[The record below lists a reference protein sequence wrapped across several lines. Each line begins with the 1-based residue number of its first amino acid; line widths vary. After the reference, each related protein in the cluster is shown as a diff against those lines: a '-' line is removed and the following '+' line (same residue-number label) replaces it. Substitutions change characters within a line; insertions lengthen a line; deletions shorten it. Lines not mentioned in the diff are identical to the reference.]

1 MCSVVQHVHLQ
12 CTRHI
17 QSKKNSL
24 CYICFASSF
33 HAQVVAATSLFVALK
48 LHAFFRPS
56 EHTTQYVANAFA
68 SACYERLREP
78 HKTRELID
86 HFQHLRHEKARDEKA
101 KGETRFFKAAWKVLP
116 LS

>member
-48 LHAFFRPS
+48 LHASHRPIV
-56 EHTTQYVANAFA
+56 HTTQCVANTF
-68 SACYERLREP
+68 SIACYERLRTP

-86 HFQHLRHEKARDEKA
+86 HFQHLRHEKARDKKA
-101 KGETRFFKAAWKVLP
+101 NGEERFFKAAWKVLP